1 VREVGAGIGE
11 GEDRPDDEHFEE
23 DSDGQPPSSPAR
35 LEGERF
41 REDGADLAGEAG
53 ADLVDLATDLVNA
66 TGQRLIEPLCFGKAL
81 QDGVLL
87 KLQGGAPGRM
97 A

>member
-1 VREVGAGIGE
+1 MREVGAGVGE
-11 GEDRPDDEHFEE
+11 GEDDPDDEYLE
-23 DSDGQPPSSPAR
+23 DQSEGQPPATPAG

-53 ADLVDLATDLVNA
+53 ADLVDLATDLLNA
-66 TGQRLIEPLCFGKAL
+66 TGQRLIEPLCIGKAL

-87 KLQGGAPGRM
+87 KLQEGARGRM